1 MHAFHGNKCF
11 MVFHRDQSLVCLSS
25 IYFCAT
31 NFISGVAVGSY
42 ADDTTPYSTNK
53 TNCLVIKELE
63 HFSFLNG
70 LTLTTWK

>member
-11 MVFHRDQSLVCLSS
+11 MVFHRDQSLVRLSS
-25 IYFCAT
+25 IYFCVT

-70 LTLTTWK
+70 LTLTT